1 MKRVLGLLTLL
12 VLLAGCT
19 PGIRGATSSITP
31 LRTNTFTVVAAK
43 AEKTLCTIRVFYLG
57 EPPAV
62 SNAVA
67 QLVAEKQ
74 GDAAINVE
82 YEQFVDSTSVLL
94 QIFTGTVVT
103 NTCVKIKADII
114 KYQ

>member
-1 MKRVLGLLTLL
+1 MKKMMAVLALL
-12 VLLAGCT
+12 VLVAGCT

-31 LRTNTFTVVAAK
+31 LRSSTFTVVAPQ

-57 EPPAV
+57 EPPTV

-82 YEQFVDSTSVLL
+82 FEQFVDSTSVLL